1 MYREQTISPWF
12 GALLIA
18 GVFLLIY
25 AGWVLYPRELFRQE
39 SVYAVQALEF
49 DLKNLL
55 VTMDGPDETFPA
67 DDVAR
72 IIQCVLLPLV

>member
-1 MYREQTISPWF
+1 MRLYHLN
-12 GALLIA
+12 G
-18 GVFLLIY
+18 IY
-25 AGWVLYPRELFRQE
+25 EP
-39 SVYAVQALEF
+39 
-49 DLKNLL
+49 KNLL